1 MATQEETRGKG
12 IFTSIMGGI
21 GAAAGLW
28 AFAALTFALSQSGWQ
43 VGDLLRQYLVAIGVI
58 GEYETLVDFYT
69 HIKGVEYLICGA
81 FFVAFPV
88 FFKYVN
94 NAKVPSHGNS

>member
-1 MATQEETRGKG
+1 MTSYEEKKGKG
-12 IFTSIMGGI
+12 IFTAIMGGI

-28 AFAALTFALSQSGWQ
+28 AFAALTFALSKSGWQ
-43 VGDLLRQYLVAIGVI
+43 VGELMRQYLMAVGVI

-69 HIKGVEYLICGA
+69 HIKGVEYVICGA
-81 FFVAFPV
+81 FFVAFPL

-94 NAKVPSHGNS
+94 QTKAPSHGH